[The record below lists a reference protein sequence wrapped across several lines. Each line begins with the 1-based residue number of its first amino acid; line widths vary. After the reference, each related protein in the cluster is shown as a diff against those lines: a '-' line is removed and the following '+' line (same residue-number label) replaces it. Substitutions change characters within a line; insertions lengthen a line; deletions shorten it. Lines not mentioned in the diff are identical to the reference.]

1 MFFSC
6 LLRIVDSFGTE
17 PAYNLRA
24 YAKSHKILTSWGGQ
38 DLLPQQFFTMF
49 RKKKIL
55 YKNTH
60 LISVIFQSNDWIRWV
75 IFLCLNP
82 HYFVCLSFDCL
93 LLITQKYLVDH
104 WLWIKEKPRFINFKL
119 FWISFQVIKKSYLIQ
134 FHVFSITWL
143 DLFLKETVGINWFFN
158 I

>member
-1 MFFSC
+1 MLNPTKSWLHGEAKIFSLSSSSQC
-6 LLRIVDSFGTE
+6 FVRKKYLT
-17 PAYNLRA
+17 
-24 YAKSHKILTSWGGQ
+24 KIL
-38 DLLPQQFFTMF
+38 M
-49 RKKKIL
+49 
-55 YKNTH
+55 
-60 LISVIFQSNDWIRWV
+60 SVNFQSNDWIGV

-119 FWISFQVIKKSYLIQ
+119 FWISFQVIKKSYLKQ

>member
-1 MFFSC
+1 MVGIILMSHLTRSISAEDLPETEDELDNGDLFHSLLDMFFSC

-60 LISVIFQSNDWIRWV
+60 LISVIFQSNDWIR
-75 IFLCLNP
+75 
-82 HYFVCLSFDCL
+82 
-93 LLITQKYLVDH
+93 
-104 WLWIKEKPRFINFKL
+104 
-119 FWISFQVIKKSYLIQ
+119 
-134 FHVFSITWL
+134 
-143 DLFLKETVGINWFFN
+143 
-158 I
+158 